1 MKKIIQIILVGI
13 MIVPVSLNAHDTKTI
28 IGLIILIVHAIIF
41 LPILFALVE
50 SVYSAL
56 IKNMLKV
63 SGEKVKVCK
72 KPLSLTIQKIQKS
85 KIEVITKSN
94 K

>member
-1 MKKIIQIILVGI
+1 MKKIVQMILVGI
-13 MIVPVSLNAHDTKTI
+13 MIVSMSLYAHDTKTI

-63 SGEKVKVCK
+63 SGKKMQVCK
-72 KPLSLTIQKIQKS
+72 KPLSLTIQKKQKS
-85 KIEVITKSN
+85 E
-94 K
+94 